1 LHVFV
6 DFDRTEISMKVLI
19 VSALA
24 AAALLAGATGILRS
38 PLTSARVETAAMS
51 AMQQL
56 QSGAGIDKLPA
67 DDFEDR
73 SLVYP
78 REPKH

>member
-1 LHVFV
+1 
-6 DFDRTEISMKVLI
+6 MKVLI

-56 QSGAGIDKLPA
+56 QSGAGVDKLPA
-67 DDFEDR
+67 HDFEDR
-73 SLVYP
+73 SLVFSAGALVRGP
-78 REPKH
+78 RPSSAPAPV

>member
-1 LHVFV
+1 
-6 DFDRTEISMKVLI
+6 MKVLI
-19 VSALA
+19 VYTIA

-38 PLTSARVETAAMS
+38 HLPSAHVQTAAMP
-51 AMQQL
+51 AIQEL
-56 QSGAGIDKLPA
+56 QSGAGVDKLPA